1 MQSPLVSSQPL
12 PSLPLRHWATVYD
25 VAFPPD
31 ASATLQHEQQGLLL
45 RLSEIGFVPGEQ
57 VCILAAGMPG
67 REPLAVRVG
76 RSTFALR
83 RCEAD
88 LIQVVADHA

>member
-1 MQSPLVSSQPL
+1 MQSPPLSSQPL
-12 PSLPLRHWATVYD
+12 PSLPLRQWATVLD
-25 VAFPPD
+25 VALPAHAP
-31 ASATLQHEQQGLLL
+31 AALQHEQQALLL

-57 VCILAAGMPG
+57 VCIVAAGMPG

-76 RSTFALR
+76 HSTFALR